1 MEAYIGPRQSGK
13 TTELVDELRNDSQG
27 LLLVP
32 NQRMK
37 HDAQRRFPDV
47 KERIVTIHDLT
58 GDAGREMGKRRL
70 YVDEVGLFLGQLTGH
85 YVQAIAGEGHVHQP
99 PILEWR

>member
-32 NQRMK
+32 NQQMK

-47 KERIVTIHDLT
+47 KDLIVTIHDLT
-58 GDAGREMGKRRL
+58 GDAGRGMRKRRL
-70 YVDEVGLFLGQLTGH
+70 YVDEVGLLLGQLTGH
-85 YVQAIAGEGHVHQP
+85 YVQAIAGEGYVVG
-99 PILEWR
+99 